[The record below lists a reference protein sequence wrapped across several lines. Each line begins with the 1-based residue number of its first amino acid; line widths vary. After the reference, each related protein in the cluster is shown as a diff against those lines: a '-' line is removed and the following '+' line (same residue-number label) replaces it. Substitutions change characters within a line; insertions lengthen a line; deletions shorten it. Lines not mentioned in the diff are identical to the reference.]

1 MTLSV
6 SPAEFMARTPAPT
19 GGNSPWASGYGY
31 DLRDV
36 IVRQAHRQPRS
47 VQRHLGPSELG
58 SPCPRQI
65 VSKLCGPGV
74 ASYTNHVADPWPS
87 VVGTAVHAQLA
98 QFFENENQLNGTKRW
113 YTETRVHPHP
123 LYPGTSDVYDAVEK
137 CVTDWKIQGPTS
149 MAKIRSREG
158 PSRQYKAQVLL
169 YAWGWRNAG
178 FEVRRVAI
186 ASMPRTGRSLSGMYV
201 WEKVITP
208 EDDLFVAGILHEVE
222 ALRYVAQLVLSG
234 RMPIAQVRR
243 VPGDE
248 CVWCPFYRPESARDG
263 DYEHGCPG
271 HSAPA

>member
-6 SPAEFMARTPAPT
+6 SPAEFMASTPAPT

-158 PSRQYKAQVLL
+158 PAAVQGPGAAVRLGLAQ
-169 YAWGWRNAG
+169 
-178 FEVRRVAI
+178 RRVRGPPGGDRVDA
-186 ASMPRTGRSLSGMYV
+186 AHRQVTVGHVRLGEGHHPRR
-201 WEKVITP
+201 
-208 EDDLFVAGILHEVE
+208 
-222 ALRYVAQLVLSG
+222 
-234 RMPIAQVRR
+234 
-243 VPGDE
+243 
-248 CVWCPFYRPESARDG
+248 
-263 DYEHGCPG
+263 
-271 HSAPA
+271 

>member
-6 SPAEFMARTPAPT
+6 SPAEFMASTPAPT

-178 FEVRRVAI
+178 FEV
-186 ASMPRTGRSLSGMYV
+186 
-201 WEKVITP
+201 
-208 EDDLFVAGILHEVE
+208 
-222 ALRYVAQLVLSG
+222 
-234 RMPIAQVRR
+234 
-243 VPGDE
+243 
-248 CVWCPFYRPESARDG
+248 
-263 DYEHGCPG
+263 
-271 HSAPA
+271 